1 MKISENWLR
10 TWVNPAIDSD
20 TLSDQ
25 LTMLGLEVDELAP
38 VAKPFTGVVVGEVLT
53 VEQHPDADR
62 LRVTT
67 VNIGS
72 GEPLQIVCGAP
83 NVRAGM
89 KAPVATIGAILPGDF
104 KIKKGKLRGV
114 ESQGMLCGASEID
127 LEDKIDGL
135 LELPDD
141 APVGVN
147 IREYLKLDDNV
158 IDISITPN
166 RGDCFSIRGIAREV
180 AVINQ
185 LQMNE
190 PEIKS
195 VDATITDEKKV
206 VINTDGAPRYLGR
219 VIKNVN
225 VKAATP
231 EWMEQALARS
241 GIRTH
246 SILVDVTNYV
256 LMELGQPMH
265 AFDLAKIEG
274 TVHVRQAQPQEKLQ
288 LLNDQEVELQ
298 DDVMVIA
305 DDQKALAIAGIMGGL
320 ASSVTDDTTD
330 IFLESAFFAPLAI
343 AGRARR
349 FGLHTDSSQRYER
362 GVDFELPLIAM
373 NRASQLIQELAGGEF
388 GPITVV
394 EKSDLLPKREAIEL
408 KQAQV
413 DQLLGYKVAAEFI
426 TDALTRLGCEVTVQA
441 NGEWSVVP
449 PSHRYD
455 MAIYQDLIEEVARI
469 DGYDNIQIS
478 LPSMDV
484 QLAKYQDRFE
494 IAQLRQTVVTLGYQE
509 AISFSFADAKLEKQL
524 NPQVSPLMLANP
536 ISSDLAVMRSTLL
549 SSLIPCVQYNLN
561 RQQSRVR
568 FFELGLRFD
577 YQNANSIQDLKQIP
591 TLALVAVGSREPE
604 SWHAKPQPMDFFD
617 FKGEVEEIL
626 AAGRVKVEYVRSER
640 PWLHPG
646 QSAEILVDGQSIGY
660 LGRLH
665 PSLENEL
672 DLSTTW
678 VAELDQ
684 AAVLQSYVSN
694 FTELSRFPSV
704 RRDIALLISDNINV
718 RDIQQLIEK
727 TGGELLDSTW
737 LFDVY
742 TGQGVEEGKRS
753 LAFALLWQ
761 HPSRTFEDA
770 EIKSGMDNIIQ
781 VLENTYQATLRAS

>member
-274 TVHVRQAQPQEKLQ
+274 AVHVRQAQPQEKLQ

-298 DDVMVIA
+298 EDVMVIA

-761 HPSRTFEDA
+761 HPSRTLEDA

>member
-1 MKISENWLR
+1 
-10 TWVNPAIDSD
+10 
-20 TLSDQ
+20 
-25 LTMLGLEVDELAP
+25 
-38 VAKPFTGVVVGEVLT
+38 
-53 VEQHPDADR
+53 
-62 LRVTT
+62 
-67 VNIGS
+67 
-72 GEPLQIVCGAP
+72 
-83 NVRAGM
+83 
-89 KAPVATIGAILPGDF
+89 
-104 KIKKGKLRGV
+104 
-114 ESQGMLCGASEID
+114 
-127 LEDKIDGL
+127 DGL

-449 PSHRYD
+449 PSHR
-455 MAIYQDLIEEVARI
+455 
-469 DGYDNIQIS
+469 
-478 LPSMDV
+478 
-484 QLAKYQDRFE
+484 
-494 IAQLRQTVVTLGYQE
+494 
-509 AISFSFADAKLEKQL
+509 
-524 NPQVSPLMLANP
+524 
-536 ISSDLAVMRSTLL
+536 
-549 SSLIPCVQYNLN
+549 
-561 RQQSRVR
+561 
-568 FFELGLRFD
+568 
-577 YQNANSIQDLKQIP
+577 
-591 TLALVAVGSREPE
+591 
-604 SWHAKPQPMDFFD
+604 
-617 FKGEVEEIL
+617 
-626 AAGRVKVEYVRSER
+626 
-640 PWLHPG
+640 
-646 QSAEILVDGQSIGY
+646 
-660 LGRLH
+660 
-665 PSLENEL
+665 
-672 DLSTTW
+672 
-678 VAELDQ
+678 
-684 AAVLQSYVSN
+684 
-694 FTELSRFPSV
+694 
-704 RRDIALLISDNINV
+704 
-718 RDIQQLIEK
+718 
-727 TGGELLDSTW
+727 
-737 LFDVY
+737 
-742 TGQGVEEGKRS
+742 
-753 LAFALLWQ
+753 
-761 HPSRTFEDA
+761 
-770 EIKSGMDNIIQ
+770 
-781 VLENTYQATLRAS
+781 